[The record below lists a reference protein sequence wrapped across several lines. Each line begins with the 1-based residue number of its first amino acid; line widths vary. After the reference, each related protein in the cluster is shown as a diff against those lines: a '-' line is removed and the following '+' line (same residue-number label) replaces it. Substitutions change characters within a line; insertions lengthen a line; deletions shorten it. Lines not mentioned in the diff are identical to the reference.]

1 VTDLQK
7 LIDQL
12 EEQGNDAELLCIVAC
27 DLEARARNRRL
38 ADEFRAL
45 ANGLRHGMHAMAA

>member
-1 VTDLQK
+1 MTDLQK

-12 EEQGNDAELLCIVAC
+12 EEQGNDAELLGPLAC
-27 DLEARARNRRL
+27 DLETRARNRRL

-45 ANGLRHGMHAMAA
+45 ANGLRHRVHAIAA